1 MSAGIAKKMEKFKPL
16 FEKIASN
23 QYIAAI
29 RDGFIAAMPIILF
42 SSIFLMIAYV
52 PNAWGFY
59 WPDSVTNNL
68 LTAYNYSMG
77 LLALFVTGTTAKNL
91 TDSKNLNLPKTN
103 QINPI
108 SVIMA
113 AEISFIILA
122 IVPLKAGVDFT
133 YMGTQGLI
141 AAYIVGLITPN
152 IYYVCIK
159 NNVTIKLPPQVPQN
173 IAQTFKDVI
182 PMASTVTIF
191 WAVDLA
197 FRQFTGT
204 NLPAFII
211 KLLSPLFSASESYLG
226 LSIIAG
232 AMAFFWFCGVQGPSI
247 VQPAV
252 VPIMIANT
260 AANLQMYQN
269 GHQASHVLAM
279 NTMDYVMN
287 FGGTGSTLVLA
298 YIFMIFAKSK
308 QLKAVGSASFIPGT
322 FSVNEP
328 ILFGTPI
335 IMNPMFLVPFILTP
349 IVNVCMFK
357 FFVEVLGMNSIMYTM
372 PWTLPGFIGIPVSTG
387 FAPLSFVYVA
397 LIIVLDIL
405 VYWPFFKAYDKTLL
419 EDEIAKEAVIEQNGD
434 ETPAT
439 ANDGVV
445 VTADADHN
453 LQTGNNAIPEN
464 STVLVLCAGGGTSGI
479 LANALNKLA
488 KERDLS
494 LSAAARA
501 YGQDMD
507 LIQDMDL
514 VILAPQMDSMKDNL
528 KKITDKYGVTM
539 VSTTGKQY
547 IELTR
552 DGDKA
557 LAFVS
562 EHLAE
567 RAQA

>member
-1 MSAGIAKKMEKFKPL
+1 MSTGIQKKMEKFKPL

-59 WPDSVTNNL
+59 WSDKVTNSL
-68 LTAYNYSMG
+68 LVAYNYSMG
-77 LLALFVTGTTAKNL
+77 LLALFVTGTSAKNL
-91 TDSKNLNLPKTN
+91 TDSKNLSLPKTN
-103 QINPI
+103 QVNPI

-122 IVPLKAGVDFT
+122 IVPLKNGVDLT

-197 FRQFTGT
+197 FKELTGV
-204 NLPAFII
+204 NLPKFII
-211 KLLSPLFSASESYLG
+211 QLLSPLFSASETYLG

-260 AANLQMYQN
+260 AANLQMYQA
-269 GHQASHVLAM
+269 GHQTSHVLAM

-287 FGGTGSTLVLA
+287 FG
-298 YIFMIFAKSK
+298 
-308 QLKAVGSASFIPGT
+308 
-322 FSVNEP
+322 FS
-328 ILFGTPI
+328 IYL
-335 IMNPMFLVPFILTP
+335 
-349 IVNVCMFK
+349 
-357 FFVEVLGMNSIMYTM
+357 Y
-372 PWTLPGFIGIPVSTG
+372 
-387 FAPLSFVYVA
+387 
-397 LIIVLDIL
+397 
-405 VYWPFFKAYDKTLL
+405 
-419 EDEIAKEAVIEQNGD
+419 
-434 ETPAT
+434 
-439 ANDGVV
+439 
-445 VTADADHN
+445 
-453 LQTGNNAIPEN
+453 
-464 STVLVLCAGGGTSGI
+464 VLCQIKTVESCRFSI
-479 LANALNKLA
+479 IYPRNF
-488 KERDLS
+488 LS
-494 LSAAARA
+494 
-501 YGQDMD
+501 
-507 LIQDMDL
+507 
-514 VILAPQMDSMKDNL
+514 
-528 KKITDKYGVTM
+528 
-539 VSTTGKQY
+539 
-547 IELTR
+547 
-552 DGDKA
+552 
-557 LAFVS
+557 
-562 EHLAE
+562 
-567 RAQA
+567 

>member
-1 MSAGIAKKMEKFKPL
+1 MYKRQ
-16 FEKIASN
+16 N

-59 WPDSVTNNL
+59 WSDKVTNSL
-68 LTAYNYSMG
+68 LVAYNYSMG

-91 TDSKNLNLPKTN
+91 TDSKNLSLPKTN
-103 QINPI
+103 QVNPI

-122 IVPLKAGVDFT
+122 IVPLKNGVDLT

-197 FRQFTGT
+197 FKELTGV
-204 NLPAFII
+204 NLPKFII
-211 KLLSPLFSASESYLG
+211 QLLSPLFSASETYLG

-260 AANLQMYQN
+260 AANLQMYQA

-298 YIFMIFAKSK
+298 YIFMFFAKSK

-335 IMNPMFLVPFILTP
+335 IMNPMFFFPFILTP

-357 FFVEVLGMNSIMYTM
+357 FFVDVLGMNSIMYTM

-405 VYWPFFKAYDKTLL
+405 VYWPFFRAYDKSLL
-419 EDEIAKEAVIEQNGD
+419 AEEVTKEETVETTEENGGIVIAASADHELQ
-434 ETPAT
+434 
-439 ANDGVV
+439 
-445 VTADADHN
+445 TADN
-453 LQTGNNAIPEN
+453 QAIPEN

-488 KERDLS
+488 TERGLS

-514 VILAPQMDSMKDNL
+514 VILAPQMDSMKNNL
-528 KKITDKYGVTM
+528 KKITDKYGVKM
-539 VSTTGKQY
+539 VSTSGKQY

-562 EHLAE
+562 EQLSNN
-567 RAQA
+567 